1 MKKYAQLVRNKLQKA
16 PKKLLCSLAAAAV
29 VVTTLVTANP
39 IAVSADERDPNVNPE
54 INIQHYLYFSAVSL
68 GTMIP
73 NADNTGYTGVQY
85 YERTKNDWEEKPWVS
100 DHPMSEDKGTV
111 LPIYNTERR
120 KADKDQAIPDNGKD
134 FQPGYGVVLN
144 SENKFSSHIRLKQ
157 LFLDEK
163 AKYLEK
169 PQMAYMNRLYY
180 SNQKDNA
187 NYTLREIWVSKPEK
201 NDALWNTESTQQ
213 NQNDFNVMEVP
224 FKLDSNGSKQEVGSL
239 DYTDNNNTAKSTP
252 VYLRDPSRV
261 TFTNNPEYQD
271 RVTKGSLDK
280 DASGNPLPTYFEKG
294 TPNERLVIPVTEKTT
309 IRFAFDPTQGS
320 TPLEADFFDYD
331 ITDGY
336 VYTNQNLTAESRQAT
351 SYQEQVQGGANPADW
366 TRLYAS
372 TSQKGINSPANYNPA
387 VPNEP
392 TKPKLAF
399 GNNNTGT
406 GLSTQVAQLDG
417 VTNYINRFNN
427 RNRGK
432 PQAGTGSVFGLV
444 QDKLDENENLQWSN
458 TVNAPDLFTPGAV
471 QPGTTTPLQG
481 KTDYT
486 DNQYGLEFKRI
497 GGTYAL
503 QSVQKTDEGVTTGD
517 LTKFQN
523 TSGGWSNQFWPMD
536 TAASYGTDRHD
547 LKFGQSGSAESKRT
561 ARGSESVADSSLGEG
576 INAGKNGNGRA
587 NANFP
592 PSDDGQNHNAYF
604 GMKTS
609 VDLVLDPGY
618 AGPLR
623 YYFYGDDDLFV
634 YLSEVDKTTKK
645 IKPETTQ
652 LVADIGGVHS
662 SVGMYVNLWQYI
674 GQPIPYKTGS
684 GESSETKEYRLSIFY
699 DERGS
704 SGSSCY
710 MRFTVPFE
718 SIMPREMEYTG
729 MIQVEKEVKG
739 SQNPDEEYSFRI
751 DLKYPYLLDGT
762 PVTDMKK
769 QFDDCSPLVNRYKY
783 EIWERGTDGNDT
795 LIRQSIG
802 DPATDTDD
810 DYVYNGKVMKLKH
823 NQYLKVFGLPGQMI
837 EATDEK
843 DPNNDKQEGEVPS
856 ATLYRVTELDPE
868 GRVTTTFASGK
879 VNPDGSSEIG
889 TDYEPGKVVMGTTQA
904 ENYVKYINASE
915 QGALIL
921 NKVVDETDPAHQT
934 TDPFT
939 FQVDLKTPEG
949 SDPLTSLAVL
959 RNGMEE
965 ADLTTTEAGKFQVTL
980 NWNDEQKRY
989 DTVTLYNI
997 PVNTAFAVTETGSG
1011 NYLPSNITVTGGVD
1025 TSKNLSAAMA
1035 EGMIGTDGPVSDT
1048 NRPFVTVNYTN
1059 VYAPNA
1065 TAQIVAE
1072 KTIDGRPAPAGGET
1086 FTFQLEGANPAAV
1099 DYLKDNSPLLAQVTV
1114 KEGEKTATAEF
1125 APMHFTHSEIGEY
1138 LFNVTELGS
1147 GTVQNGLEYDDTQYQ
1162 VKVAVQYAED
1172 ADGNPAQDLK
1182 AVVTWSNGTTD
1193 DAGNPVETEGNT
1205 VTFTNKVK
1213 LEAEASINFT
1223 KNVQGEG
1230 SVTNGVAG
1238 DEYTFTIASGDKTPD
1253 APMPKDTTVT
1263 ITNDG
1268 QHSSYNGSF
1277 GPISYT
1283 RKDLGKNDAEK
1294 TYEYVIQE
1302 KQSVTG
1308 GLLTDKTKY
1317 LAKIKVS
1324 KMPVNGVDQMTAVL
1338 DSVSVIDGEDVADKS
1353 LVFTNIYQRA
1363 EAVIRVRK
1371 TLDGRPMKENE
1382 AFAFELLEKGGTEAL
1397 QTLVLKG
1404 VKGESTVEGTFEPI
1418 EFKAPASRDYIV
1430 REVKGNDPDIT
1441 YDTKEHNVRVD
1452 VKEDNDRNLQAVVT
1466 YDGANPEDVTALDI
1480 TNIWNTSV
1488 EWAPS
1493 VTKETL
1499 GGSPA
1504 GYTFQM
1510 KLDPAASA
1518 SLTGSDEATSDETGK
1533 ITFDPIRFTKP
1544 GDYKVTVSELPGT
1557 DDKIIYDEH
1566 EAIFNLTVKAD
1577 PATGLLSV
1585 NEAVEN
1591 NASTVFTNDAG
1602 LRLTKTI
1609 VPGTDVTF
1617 TDADY
1622 AKKFTFNLTLSE
1634 AGKDLNGSFQ
1644 TVIRDAN
1651 NAVVNDGQT
1660 VITNGKGTIEL
1671 SHGQTAYL
1679 YGLPAGVKYS
1689 IAEKQEEGW
1698 FNVESLSNAGEI
1710 GAGADMTVSFTN
1722 VKMSTDTSLILG
1734 YKALT
1739 GTDGMNKPGLGL
1751 GSFRFQITP
1760 KSAEVEDTPVVPAL
1774 KAEDEEAKP
1783 ADVDSE
1789 QEPAPD
1795 PVKTP
1800 DDTKDLA
1807 DNTDLA
1813 GEPAVQEIALPRII
1827 AGKMTLAPADMPMP
1841 ENSNVVSSSDT
1852 GMIDFG
1858 KIEFTRAGTYV
1869 YEVTEIDKTDS
1880 EIDYSDKVWTITI
1893 TVENVVTNNQVTG
1906 VKVTKVEYEDN
1917 DGNLS
1922 SDGFTFT
1929 NVFNGRPALDLHKYM
1944 SINGGTITDVKE
1956 AQPVNAGDSVTYYL
1970 TASVP
1975 GDATAAARD
1984 VVITDV
1990 VPAPVGDAAAK
2001 LTLIDKGTAS
2011 FDASKNLLTWNVGDI
2026 GVNKA
2031 VTVSWTVRVPAVTAD
2046 THWTN
2051 IAAAKYS
2058 NNPKDPDEEI
2068 PSNEVTVEEEPALPN
2083 VTIHKSQSV
2092 NKPGAAGVGGFSD
2105 SANPVMSEQGSLVVY
2120 ELKVTNS
2127 GTASAKNV
2135 VVTDVIP
2142 TSKEEDLRLEF
2153 AQVYDGGTFDK
2164 GTQTV
2169 TWTIPELAPGASA
2182 WVHFSVK
2189 IPAASKWNSWTNQ
2202 ATVKHEDPKDPG
2214 KETPEEPSNKVTV
2227 ETDVPA
2233 LTIQKDQKLNDDEQ
2247 FTQEILHARDKDI
2260 VTYKLTVANTSKVE
2274 AKDVVLK
2281 DKVPTG
2287 TPETPLIVIPESIQ
2301 GGNLYADGTIV
2312 WNLGTIPAGESRE
2325 VTFQVRVPY
2334 VKELTRWLNVAT
2346 VNYSNNPDGPDKPQ
2360 ESNKVEV
2367 EAKAPKLRLEKFQNF
2382 EDGQPVKT
2390 PLTSLGEEEIVTYT
2404 LRAVNKGEFTAE
2416 NVIITDEIPDG
2427 TTLVKDSI
2435 SDGGKERN
2443 GVIEWNVGN
2452 IEPGQA
2458 NAKTVSFQVKLD
2470 PITVATTWK
2479 NGASAVYDNNPDNPT
2494 DPKDPKTPVDSNIV
2508 EIEGDVPALV
2518 IEKSQ
2523 QKNDEAPATP
2533 ILVNAGDTIT
2543 YSLTVSN
2550 NGKAAAKDVV
2560 VKDPVPEGLELV
2572 ENSISDGGTVK
2583 DGVITWNLGTLSA
2596 GASKSVTFK
2605 VTVPKVTE
2613 ATTWI
2618 NAAST
2623 TYSNREDPEDPIP
2636 SNEVESKT
2644 DVPHLVIEK
2653 EQQKGEGDLTKDLM
2667 EVNGKDVVTYYVT
2680 VTNDGNAEAKDV
2692 KVTDTVPEGLTLVDG
2707 SISDKGN
2714 VKNGVITW
2722 KLGNLAKG
2730 EKRTVSFKV
2739 NVPEEQGMWRNIAY
2753 TSYPNNPDNEDGED
2767 PKEEPSNPVDIIEWP
2782 EEGPKLL
2789 IDKTQALNNGT
2800 LTSEVLKGK
2809 AGDVVT
2815 YALTVRNVGK
2825 TTAEGIT
2832 VTDVVPKG
2840 LSYVNGSA
2848 SHDAV
2853 YDNGKLTW
2861 YVETLEPGISVT
2873 LKFQA
2878 KLPMDNAAGSWK
2890 NVATLTYQNDP
2901 EGPDHETP
2909 SNEVEVKKDPN
2920 KVPTTSTNGKPH
2932 PGVSAPTATNTGILT
2947 WTLLA
2952 AGAAT
2957 GAAGLGIAGRR
2968 RRKPVSRKRK

>member
-1 MKKYAQLVRNKLQKA
+1 MKNYAQLVRSSLQKV
-16 PKKLLCSLAAAAV
+16 PRKLLCSLAAAAV

-68 GTMIP
+68 GKI
-73 NADNTGYTGVQY
+73 NSSNTGVTYK
-85 YERTKNDWEEKPWVS
+85 ERTKNDWEDQPWDS
-100 DHPMSEDKGTV
+100 THPDSTDYGTV

-120 KADKDQAIPDNGKD
+120 KAEKEQAIPTNGSG
-134 FQPGYGVVLN
+134 FQPEYGVVLN
-144 SENKFSSHIRLKQ
+144 SEQKFSSHIRLKQ

-163 AKYLEK
+163 ANYLEK

-180 SNQKDNA
+180 SNQRDNA
-187 NYTLREIWVSKPEK
+187 NYTLREIWVSKPEM
-201 NDALWNTESTQQ
+201 NSTLWVTQSTQQ
-213 NQNDFNVMEVP
+213 NQADFNVMEVP
-224 FKLDSNGSKQEVGSL
+224 FKLDDKGSKQEVGSL

-271 RVTKGSLDK
+271 RVTKGGLDK

-309 IRFAFDPTQGS
+309 IRFAFDPTHGT
-320 TPLEADFFDYD
+320 TPLDADFFDYD

-336 VYTNQNLTAESRQAT
+336 VYTDQNLTAESRHET
-351 SYQEQVQGGANPADW
+351 SYQKQEKVQGGANPAQW
-366 TRLYAS
+366 ETLYAS
-372 TSQKGINSPANYNPA
+372 TAQKGINSAANYSD
-387 VPNEP
+387 P
-392 TKPKLAF
+392 TKPRLAF

-406 GLSTQVAQLDG
+406 GLATQVATLDK

-427 RNRGK
+427 RNRGN

-444 QDKLDENENLQWSN
+444 QDKLDENENLQWSS
-458 TVNAPDLFTPGAV
+458 TINAPDLFTAGAV

-503 QSVQKTDEGVTTGD
+503 QSVQKTDEGATTGD

-523 TSGGWSNQFWPMD
+523 TSGVWSNQFWPMD
-536 TAASYGTDRHD
+536 TAASYGTDGHD
-547 LKFGQSGSAESKRT
+547 LKFGQSGTARSKRA
-561 ARGSESVADSSLGEG
+561 ARGAESVADPSLGQG
-576 INAGKNGNGRA
+576 INADNNGNGPA

-609 VDLVLDPGY
+609 VDFVLDPGY

-674 GQPIPYKTGS
+674 GQPIPYKTDS
-684 GESSETKEYRLSIFY
+684 GENSETKEYRLSIFY

-718 SIMPREMEYTG
+718 SITPREMEYTG
-729 MIQVEKEVKG
+729 IIQVEKEVKG

-762 PVTDMKK
+762 PVTDAKE

-795 LIRQSIG
+795 LIRQSVG

-823 NQYLKVFGLPGQMI
+823 NQYLKVFGLPGQMV

-843 DPNNDKQEGEVPS
+843 DPDADKQEGEVPT

-915 QGALIL
+915 QGTLTL
-921 NKVVDETDPAHQT
+921 NKVVDEADPAHQT

-939 FQVDLKTPEG
+939 FEVDLKVPEG
-949 SDPLTSLAVL
+949 SQPLTSLPIL
-959 RNGMEE
+959 RNNMEE
-965 ADLTTTEAGKFQVTL
+965 ADLTTTEAGKFEVTL
-980 NWNDEQKRY
+980 NWNADKKQY

-997 PVNTAFAVTETGSG
+997 PINTAFAVTETESG
-1011 NYLPSNITVTGGVD
+1011 NYLPSDITVTGGVD
-1025 TSKNLSAAMA
+1025 TKTNLSAGMA
-1035 EGMIGTDGPVSDT
+1035 QGIIGVDGPVTDA
-1048 NRPFVTVNYTN
+1048 NMPFVTVNYTN
-1059 VYAPNA
+1059 VYAPNT
-1065 TAQIVAE
+1065 TAQIVVK
-1072 KTIDGRPAPAGGET
+1072 KTIDGRAALEGGET
-1086 FTFQLEGANPAAV
+1086 FTFQLEGANDEAIA
-1099 DYLKDNSPLLAQVTV
+1099 YLKDNSPLLAQATV
-1114 KEGEKTATAEF
+1114 KEGEKTASAEF
-1125 APMHFTHSEIGEY
+1125 APMNFTHNEIGEY
-1138 LFNVTELGS
+1138 LFNVTEVGS
-1147 GTVQNGLEYDDTQYQ
+1147 GSVQNGLKYDDTQYQ
-1162 VKVAVQYAED
+1162 VKVTVQYKLD
-1172 ADGNPAQDLK
+1172 ADGNPTQDLE
-1182 AVVTWSNGTTD
+1182 AVVSWSAGTNS
-1193 DAGNPVETEGNT
+1193 GIGSNVEFVNRTE
-1205 VTFTNKVK
+1205 
-1213 LEAEASINFT
+1213 LAAEASIDFT
-1223 KNVQGEG
+1223 KNVQGQGSAVTGVEG
-1230 SVTNGVAG
+1230 DV
-1238 DEYTFTIASGDKTPD
+1238 YTFTIDAGENTPD
-1253 APMPKDTTVT
+1253 APLPKDTKVT

-1268 QHSSYNGSF
+1268 RKESYNGSF

-1283 RKDLGKNDAEK
+1283 RKDLGEKDADK
-1294 TYEYVIQE
+1294 VYEYVIREE
-1302 KQSVTG
+1302 KGNVD
-1308 GLLTDKTKY
+1308 GLITDGTQY
-1317 LAKIKVS
+1317 LAKVIVS
-1324 KMPVNGVDQMTAVL
+1324 KTTVNGVDQLTAAL
-1338 DSVSVIDGEDVADKS
+1338 DSVSVIDGEGAADKS
-1353 LVFTNIYQRA
+1353 VVFTNIYRRA
-1363 EAVIRVRK
+1363 EAVINVRK
-1371 TLDGRPMKENE
+1371 ILDGRPMRDGEV
-1382 AFAFELLEKGGTEAL
+1382 FTFELLEKDSSKVL

-1404 VKGESTVEGTFEPI
+1404 VKGESAVEGSFEPI
-1418 EFKAPASRDYIV
+1418 EFKTPASRDYVV
-1430 REVKGNDPDIT
+1430 REVKGSDPDIT
-1441 YDTKEHNVRVD
+1441 YDENEHAVT
-1452 VKEDNDRNLQAVVT
+1452 VKVTEDENKSLQAAVS
-1466 YDGANPEDVTALDI
+1466 YDGQQPDAVTALNI
-1480 TNIWNTSV
+1480 TNIWNTYTD
-1488 EWAPS
+1488 WAPP
-1493 VTKETL
+1493 VTKQTI

-1504 GYTFQM
+1504 GYNFQM
-1510 KLDPAASA
+1510 QLAEAEGA
-1518 SLTGSDEATSDETGK
+1518 SLTGSDKATSDETGK
-1533 ITFDPIRFTKP
+1533 ITFAPIRFTKA
-1544 GDYKVTVSELPGT
+1544 GNYKVTVSEVPGT
-1557 DDKIIYDEH
+1557 DGKIIYDEH
-1566 EAIFNLTVKAD
+1566 KVTFDLTVKAN

-1585 NEAVEN
+1585 EEAVEN
-1591 NASTVFTNDAG
+1591 DESTVFTNDAG

-1609 VPGTDVTF
+1609 VAGTDVKLTE
-1617 TDADY
+1617 DDY
-1622 AKKFTFNLTLSE
+1622 AKKFTFSLSME
-1634 AGKDLNGSFQ
+1634 DAAGKDLNGSFQ
-1644 TVIRDAN
+1644 TVVRD
-1651 NAVVNDGQT
+1651 VNQTILDDGQT
-1660 VITNGKGTIEL
+1660 VITNGKGTIAL
-1671 SHGQTAYL
+1671 SHGQTAYI
-1679 YGLPAGVKYS
+1679 YGLPTGTKYT

-1698 FNVESLSNAGEI
+1698 FNVESLSNKGEI
-1710 GAGADMTVSFTN
+1710 GPGADMTASFTN

-1751 GSFRFQITP
+1751 NSFKFQITP
-1760 KSAEVEDTPVVPAL
+1760 KSAAVEDIPVVPAP
-1774 KAEDEEAKP
+1774 KTDEEENKP
-1783 ADVDSE
+1783 ADSE
-1789 QEPAPD
+1789 SEPEPKVSDAEPS
-1795 PVKTP
+1795 
-1800 DDTKDLA
+1800 A
-1807 DNTDLA
+1807 DKQT
-1813 GEPAVQEIALPRII
+1813 GETTVQEIALPRIVSKKI
-1827 AGKMTLAPADMPMP
+1827 DLAPQDIPMP
-1841 ENSNVVSSSDT
+1841 ENGTVVSSSET
-1852 GMIDFG
+1852 GEINFG
-1858 KIEFTRAGTYV
+1858 RIEFTRAGTYV
-1869 YEVTEIDKTDS
+1869 YEVTEIDRTDS
-1880 EIDYSDKVWTITI
+1880 EIGYSDKVWTITI

-1906 VKVTKVEYEDN
+1906 VKVTNVEYKDN
-1917 DGNLS
+1917 EGNTS
-1922 SDGFTFT
+1922 GDGFNFT
-1929 NVFNGRPALDLHKYM
+1929 NVFNGTPDLELHKSM
-1944 SINGGTITDVKE
+1944 SINGGTITDVKD

-1975 GDATAAARD
+1975 GTATAAARD

-1990 VPAPVGDAAAK
+1990 MPAPVGDAAAE

-2011 FDASKNLLTWNVGDI
+2011 YNEADKRLTWNVGDI

-2031 VTVSWTVRVPAVTAD
+2031 VTVSWTVRVPAATAD
-2046 THWTN
+2046 TLWTN
-2051 IAAAKYS
+2051 IAAANYE
-2058 NNPKDPDEEI
+2058 NNPDNPKDPDQPRKDI
-2068 PSNEVTVEEEPALPN
+2068 PSNEVTVKETPALPN
-2083 VTIHKSQSV
+2083 VTIHKAQSV

-2105 SANPVMSEQGSLVVY
+2105 SADPVMSEQGSLVVY

-2127 GTASAKNV
+2127 GTAAAKNV
-2135 VVTDVIP
+2135 VVSDVIP
-2142 TSKEEDLRLEF
+2142 ASEEENLRLEF
-2153 AQVYDGGTFDK
+2153 VQAYDGGTFDK
-2164 GTQTV
+2164 GEQTV
-2169 TWTIPELAPGASA
+2169 TWKIPELAPGASA

-2189 IPAASKWNSWTNQ
+2189 IPAASKWNTWTNK
-2202 ATVKHEDPKDPG
+2202 ATVTHQDPKDPD
-2214 KETPEEPSNKVTV
+2214 KEIPPVPSNEVTV

-2233 LTIQKDQKLNDDEQ
+2233 LTIKKEQKLNDDEP
-2247 FTQEILHARDKDI
+2247 FTQEILHARDKDV
-2260 VTYKLTVANTSKVE
+2260 VTYKLTIANTSKVE

-2334 VKELTRWLNVAT
+2334 VKELTKWLNVAT
-2346 VNYSNNPDGPDKPQ
+2346 VNYSNNPAGPDKPQ

-2367 EAKAPKLRLEKFQNF
+2367 DAKAPKLSLEKFQNF

-2390 PLTSLGEEEIVTYT
+2390 PLTSLGEEEVVTYT
-2404 LRAVNKGEFTAE
+2404 LRAVNEGEFTAE
-2416 NVIITDEIPDG
+2416 NVIITDEIPAG

-2435 SDGGKERN
+2435 SNGGKERN

-2470 PITVATTWK
+2470 PITVATTWR

-2508 EIEGDVPALV
+2508 EIEGNVPALSIV
-2518 IEKSQ
+2518 KSQ
-2523 QKNDEAPATP
+2523 QKNEEAPATP
-2533 ILVNAGDTIT
+2533 ILVEAGDTIT

-2550 NGKAAAKDVV
+2550 NGKAAAKDVI
-2560 VKDPVPEGLELV
+2560 VKDPVPEGLALIES
-2572 ENSISDGGTVK
+2572 SISDGGTVK
-2583 DGVITWNLGTLSA
+2583 DGVITWKLGTI
-2596 GASKSVTFK
+2596 GVGGTKTVTFQ

-2613 ATTWI
+2613 PTTWI

-2623 TYSNREDPEDPIP
+2623 TYSNRENPEDPIP
-2636 SNEVESKT
+2636 SNEVESRT
-2644 DVPHLVIEK
+2644 DVPHLKIEK
-2653 EQQKGEGDLTKDLM
+2653 EQEKDGVDKTKDPM
-2667 EVNGKDVVTYYVT
+2667 EVNGGDIVTYYVT
-2680 VTNDGNAEAKDV
+2680 VTNDGNGEAKDV
-2692 KVTDTVPEGLTLVDG
+2692 KVTDTVPEGLTLVED
-2707 SISDKGN
+2707 SISDKGT
-2714 VKNGVITW
+2714 VKNGLITW
-2722 KLGNLAKG
+2722 KLGTLAKG

-2753 TSYPNNPDNEDGED
+2753 TSYPNNPDNEDPD
-2767 PKEEPSNPVDIIEWP
+2767 NPKEEPSNPVDIIEWP

-2825 TTAEGIT
+2825 STAEGIT
-2832 VTDVVPKG
+2832 VSDVVPAG
-2840 LSYVNGSA
+2840 LSYVDGSA

-2853 YDNGKLTW
+2853 YENGKLTW
-2861 YVETLEPGISVT
+2861 FVETLEPGISVT
-2873 LKFQA
+2873 LMFQA

-2890 NVATLTYQNDP
+2890 NIAKLTYQNDP

-2932 PGVSAPTATNTGILT
+2932 PGASAPTATDTGILT

-2952 AGAAT
+2952 AGAAA
-2957 GAAGLGIAGRR
+2957 GAAGLGVAGGRR
-2968 RRKPVSRKRK
+2968 RKQVSRKRK

>member
-1 MKKYAQLVRNKLQKA
+1 M
-16 PKKLLCSLAAAAV
+16 
-29 VVTTLVTANP
+29 
-39 IAVSADERDPNVNPE
+39 AD
-54 INIQHYLYFSAVSL
+54 
-68 GTMIP
+68 
-73 NADNTGYTGVQY
+73 
-85 YERTKNDWEEKPWVS
+85 
-100 DHPMSEDKGTV
+100 
-111 LPIYNTERR
+111 
-120 KADKDQAIPDNGKD
+120 
-134 FQPGYGVVLN
+134 
-144 SENKFSSHIRLKQ
+144 
-157 LFLDEK
+157 
-163 AKYLEK
+163 
-169 PQMAYMNRLYY
+169 
-180 SNQKDNA
+180 
-187 NYTLREIWVSKPEK
+187 
-201 NDALWNTESTQQ
+201 
-213 NQNDFNVMEVP
+213 
-224 FKLDSNGSKQEVGSL
+224 
-239 DYTDNNNTAKSTP
+239 
-252 VYLRDPSRV
+252 
-261 TFTNNPEYQD
+261 
-271 RVTKGSLDK
+271 
-280 DASGNPLPTYFEKG
+280 
-294 TPNERLVIPVTEKTT
+294 
-309 IRFAFDPTQGS
+309 
-320 TPLEADFFDYD
+320 
-331 ITDGY
+331 
-336 VYTNQNLTAESRQAT
+336 
-351 SYQEQVQGGANPADW
+351 
-366 TRLYAS
+366 
-372 TSQKGINSPANYNPA
+372 
-387 VPNEP
+387 
-392 TKPKLAF
+392 
-399 GNNNTGT
+399 
-406 GLSTQVAQLDG
+406 
-417 VTNYINRFNN
+417 
-427 RNRGK
+427 
-432 PQAGTGSVFGLV
+432 
-444 QDKLDENENLQWSN
+444 
-458 TVNAPDLFTPGAV
+458 
-471 QPGTTTPLQG
+471 
-481 KTDYT
+481 
-486 DNQYGLEFKRI
+486 
-497 GGTYAL
+497 
-503 QSVQKTDEGVTTGD
+503 
-517 LTKFQN
+517 
-523 TSGGWSNQFWPMD
+523 
-536 TAASYGTDRHD
+536 
-547 LKFGQSGSAESKRT
+547 
-561 ARGSESVADSSLGEG
+561 GE
-576 INAGKNGNGRA
+576 
-587 NANFP
+587 
-592 PSDDGQNHNAYF
+592 
-604 GMKTS
+604 
-609 VDLVLDPGY
+609 
-618 AGPLR
+618 
-623 YYFYGDDDLFV
+623 
-634 YLSEVDKTTKK
+634 
-645 IKPETTQ
+645 
-652 LVADIGGVHS
+652 
-662 SVGMYVNLWQYI
+662 
-674 GQPIPYKTGS
+674 
-684 GESSETKEYRLSIFY
+684 
-699 DERGS
+699 
-704 SGSSCY
+704 
-710 MRFTVPFE
+710 RFT
-718 SIMPREMEYTG
+718 
-729 MIQVEKEVKG
+729 
-739 SQNPDEEYSFRI
+739 
-751 DLKYPYLLDGT
+751 
-762 PVTDMKK
+762 
-769 QFDDCSPLVNRYKY
+769 
-783 EIWERGTDGNDT
+783 
-795 LIRQSIG
+795 
-802 DPATDTDD
+802 
-810 DYVYNGKVMKLKH
+810 
-823 NQYLKVFGLPGQMI
+823 VFGLP
-837 EATDEK
+837 
-843 DPNNDKQEGEVPS
+843 EGS
-856 ATLYRVTELDPE
+856 LYRVEEIKLDSAE
-868 GRVTTTFASGK
+868 STTFVSGQVDK
-879 VNPDGSSEIG
+879 DGNTLIQKDFQEGDMVTGS
-889 TDYEPGKVVMGTTQA
+889 TQK
-904 ENYVKYINASE
+904 ENYVKFVNALDI
-915 QGALIL
+915 GMLTL
-921 NKVVDETDPAHQT
+921 NKEVVDST
-934 TDPFT
+934 TTEDFS
-939 FQVDLKTPEG
+939 FLVKFEAPEG
-949 SDPLTSLAVL
+949 KAVNSLSVL
-959 RNGMEE
+959 RNGLQEPDITPNKDGE
-965 ADLTTTEAGKFQVTL
+965 FEVTL
-980 NWNDEQKRY
+980 KWNEKKRQY
-989 DTVTLYNI
+989 DTVALYNI
-997 PVNTAFAVTETGSG
+997 PLKSKYTVTETSNR
-1011 NYLPSNITVTGGVD
+1011 NYLPSHITVTGGVNN
-1025 TSKNLSAAMA
+1025 TTTL
-1035 EGMIGTDGPVSDT
+1035 EGGRVQGTIDADGPITET
-1048 NRPFVTVNYTN
+1048 NRPNVTVNFTN

-1072 KTIDGRPAPAGGET
+1072 KNIDGRPAAAGGET
-1086 FTFQLEGANPAAV
+1086 FKFQLVGKDEVSKN
-1099 DYLKDNSPLLAQVTV
+1099 YLDNKALLAEATV
-1114 KEGEKTATAEF
+1114 VEGDITAEAQF
-1125 APMHFTHSEIGEY
+1125 APMHFTHIGEY
-1138 LFNVTELGS
+1138 QFVVTEVDRGS
-1147 GTVQNGLEYDDTQYQ
+1147 VQNGLKYDNTEYL
-1162 VKVAVQYAED
+1162 VKVTVQYKLD
-1172 ADGNPAQDLK
+1172 
-1182 AVVTWSNGTTD
+1182 T
-1193 DAGNPVETEGNT
+1193 AGNPPQD
-1205 VTFTNKVK
+1205 
-1213 LEAEASINFT
+1213 LEAVVSWSDGTNNGSGSNVEFVNRTELTADASIDFT
-1223 KNVQGEG
+1223 KNVQGQG
-1230 SVTNGVAG
+1230 SVVTGVEG
-1238 DEYTFTIASGDKTPD
+1238 DVYTFTIAPGDKTPD
-1253 APMPKDTTVT
+1253 APLPKDTKVT

-1268 QHSSYNGSF
+1268 RTDYYKGSF
-1277 GPISYT
+1277 GPISYA
-1283 RKDLGKNDAEK
+1283 RKDLGEKDSDK
-1294 TYEYVIQE
+1294 TYEYVIREE
-1302 KQSVTG
+1302 KGNVD
-1308 GLLTDKTKY
+1308 GLITDGTQY
-1317 LAKIKVS
+1317 LAKVRVS
-1324 KMPVNGVDQMTAVL
+1324 KVPVNGVDQLTAVL
-1338 DSVSVIDGEDVADKS
+1338 DSVSVIDGAEVEGNG

-1363 EAVIRVRK
+1363 QAVIKVHK
-1371 TLDGRPMKENE
+1371 TLQGRPMKENE
-1382 AFAFELLEKGGTEAL
+1382 AFAFELLEKGGTEVL

-1418 EFKAPASRDYIV
+1418 EFKTTASRDYVV

-1441 YDTKEHNVRVD
+1441 YDTKEYNVHVD
-1452 VKEDNDRNLQAVVT
+1452 VTEGEDKNLQAAVS
-1466 YDGANPEDVTALDI
+1466 YDGENPDEVTALDI

-1504 GYTFQM
+1504 GYTFKM
-1510 KLDPAASA
+1510 ILDRADHAA
-1518 SLTGSDEATSDETGK
+1518 LTGSDEATSDDTGK
-1533 ITFDPIRFTKP
+1533 ISFKPIRFTKP
-1544 GDYKVTVSELPGT
+1544 GDYKVTVSEVPGT
-1557 DDKIIYDEH
+1557 DNKIIYDNH
-1566 EAIFNLTVKAD
+1566 EVVFDLTVKVD

-1585 NEAVEN
+1585 EEEKDE
-1591 NASTVFTNDAG
+1591 STVFTNDAG

-1609 VPGTDVTF
+1609 VPGTDVELTE
-1617 TDADY
+1617 DDY
-1622 AKKFTFNLTLSE
+1622 AKKFTFNLSMADT
-1634 AGKDLNGSFQ
+1634 AGKNLNGSFQ
-1644 TVIRDAN
+1644 TVIRDAK
-1651 NAVVNDGQT
+1651 NAILEDGQT

-1671 SHGQTAYL
+1671 SHGQTAYI
-1679 YGLPAGVKYS
+1679 YGLPTGTKYS
-1689 IAEKQEEGW
+1689 IAEKQEECW

-1710 GAGADMTVSFTN
+1710 GAGADMTASFTN

-1760 KSAEVEDTPVVPAL
+1760 KSAEVEETPVVPAP

-1789 QEPAPD
+1789 QEPVSD

-1800 DDTKDLA
+1800 DDAKDLA

-1827 AGKMTLAPADMPMP
+1827 ARKMTLAPADMPMP

-1852 GMIDFG
+1852 GVIDFG

-1893 TVENVVTNNQVTG
+1893 TVENVVTNNEVTG

-1944 SINGGTITDVKE
+1944 SINGGPITDVKE

-2011 FDASKNLLTWNVGDI
+2011 FDATKNLLTWNVGDI

-2068 PSNEVTVEEEPALPN
+2068 PSNEVTVEEEPAMPN

-2105 SANPVMSEQGSLVVY
+2105 FADPVMSEQGSLVVY

-2153 AQVYDGGTFDK
+2153 VQAYDGGTFDK
-2164 GTQTV
+2164 GNQTV
-2169 TWTIPELAPGASA
+2169 TWKIPELAPGASA

-2189 IPAASKWNSWTNQ
+2189 IPAATKWNSWTNQ

-2233 LTIQKDQKLNDDEQ
+2233 LTIQKDQKLNDGK
-2247 FTQEILHARDKDI
+2247 FTTNMLHGRDKDI
-2260 VTYKLTVANTSKVE
+2260 VTYRLTISNTSKVE
-2274 AKDVVLK
+2274 ARDVVLK

-2312 WNLGTIPAGESRE
+2312 WNLGTIPGGKSRE

-2346 VNYSNNPDGPDKPQ
+2346 VNYSNGPDEPQ

-2404 LRAVNKGEFTAE
+2404 LRAVNEGEFTAE

-2533 ILVNAGDTIT
+2533 ILVDAGDTIT

-2667 EVNGKDVVTYYVT
+2667 EVNGGDVVTYYVT

-2707 SISDKGN
+2707 SISDKGT

-2753 TSYPNNPDNEDGED
+2753 TSYPNNPDNEDPD
-2767 PKEEPSNPVDIIEWP
+2767 NPKEEPSNPVDIIEWP

-2800 LTSEVLKGK
+2800 FTSEVLKGK

-2932 PGVSAPTATNTGILT
+2932 PGASAPTATNTGILT